1 MKKAEYGLTGDF
13 IFKEAVEFLKKK
25 IPLKLGEYREISDEC
40 KGKAF
45 TVSGYTSLEVLQK
58 FLDELTEACEQG
70 KTKKDFMDTMND
82 FLERNGYE
90 GLNPFNADVIFR
102 TNMQTAYNAGHYK
115 SMTNPTTKK
124 LRPFWKYI
132 TAGDGEVRESHAQME
147 GRIYP
152 ADDPIW
158 DIWYPPNGFRCR
170 CTVVSLTKSQ
180 AEREK
185 EHISKGLPY
194 NVDHSTG
201 EILYQF
207 PDKGFSNNPAKDSW
221 KPDLTGIDSNLKS
234 AFREKEHISK
244 GLPYNVDHST
254 GEILYQFPD
263 KGFSN
268 NPAKDSWK
276 PDLTGIDSNLKS
288 AFRER
293 QQKNNAKTG

>member
-1 MKKAEYGLTGDF
+1 
-13 IFKEAVEFLKKK
+13 
-25 IPLKLGEYREISDEC
+25 
-40 KGKAF
+40 
-45 TVSGYTSLEVLQK
+45 
-58 FLDELTEACEQG
+58 
-70 KTKKDFMDTMND
+70 MDTMND

-234 AFREKEHISK
+234 AFRE
-244 GLPYNVDHST
+244 
-254 GEILYQFPD
+254 
-263 KGFSN
+263 
-268 NPAKDSWK
+268 
-276 PDLTGIDSNLKS
+276 
-288 AFRER
+288 R
-293 QQKNNAKTG
+293 QQKK

>member
-25 IPLKLGEYREISDEC
+25 TPLTSVEYRAISDEC

-58 FLDELTEACEQG
+58 FLDELTDACEQG

-132 TAGDGEVRESHAQME
+132 TAWRGKGITCTDGRKDIS
-147 GRIYP
+147 GR
-152 ADDPIW
+152 
-158 DIWYPPNGFRCR
+158 
-170 CTVVSLTKSQ
+170 
-180 AEREK
+180 
-185 EHISKGLPY
+185 
-194 NVDHSTG
+194 
-201 EILYQF
+201 
-207 PDKGFSNNPAKDSW
+207 
-221 KPDLTGIDSNLKS
+221 
-234 AFREKEHISK
+234 
-244 GLPYNVDHST
+244 
-254 GEILYQFPD
+254 
-263 KGFSN
+263 
-268 NPAKDSWK
+268 
-276 PDLTGIDSNLKS
+276 
-288 AFRER
+288 
-293 QQKNNAKTG
+293 

>member
-1 MKKAEYGLTGDF
+1 M
-13 IFKEAVEFLKKK
+13 
-25 IPLKLGEYREISDEC
+25 GEYREISDEC

-158 DIWYPPNGFRCR
+158 DITRNRLLIKKPLHN
-170 CTVVSLTKSQ
+170 SLKDDTLQSQ
-180 AEREK
+180 Q
-185 EHISKGLPY
+185 H
-194 NVDHSTG
+194 DHVHKVPMS
-201 EILYQF
+201 IV
-207 PDKGFSNNPAKDSW
+207 PVA
-221 KPDLTGIDSNLKS
+221 
-234 AFREKEHISK
+234 
-244 GLPYNVDHST
+244 
-254 GEILYQFPD
+254 
-263 KGFSN
+263 
-268 NPAKDSWK
+268 
-276 PDLTGIDSNLKS
+276 
-288 AFRER
+288 
-293 QQKNNAKTG
+293 

>member
-58 FLDELTEACEQG
+58 
-70 KTKKDFMDTMND
+70 
-82 FLERNGYE
+82 YE

-185 EHISKGLPY
+185 AHISKGLPSLTLKTTLDDGT
-194 NVDHSTG
+194 VRTG
-201 EILYQF
+201 LQ
-207 PDKGFSNNPAKDSW
+207 G
-221 KPDLTGIDSNLKS
+221 LKV
-234 AFREKEHISK
+234 
-244 GLPYNVDHST
+244 YM
-254 GEILYQFPD
+254 
-263 KGFSN
+263 
-268 NPAKDSWK
+268 K